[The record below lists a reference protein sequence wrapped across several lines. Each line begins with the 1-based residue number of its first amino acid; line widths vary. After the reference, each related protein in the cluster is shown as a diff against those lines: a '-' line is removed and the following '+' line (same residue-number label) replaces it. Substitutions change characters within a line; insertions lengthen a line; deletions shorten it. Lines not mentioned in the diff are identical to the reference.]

1 MQLSKRNIWVD
12 MFGWC
17 FLIPSIY
24 RTLLVAKYL
33 QAPYL
38 EHIDYKWYP
47 TLHDKLSITAE
58 VWVIPIVNAI
68 VCPLF
73 ILIGMG
79 IIFRQAWA
87 RVLLVSICVF
97 ELVFVSTLCLIA
109 TLFRMNWMAKTI
121 SLAYIDEI
129 LWFAIIPILCIYI
142 FSQPKVKKL
151 FN

>member
-1 MQLSKRNIWVD
+1 MVIKKRNMWVD

-24 RTLLVAKYL
+24 KTLLVGKYL

-38 EHIDYKWYP
+38 EHIDYRWYP
-47 TLHDKLSITAE
+47 TLHDKLLITAE
-58 VWVIPIVNAI
+58 VWVIPVVNAI
-68 VCPLF
+68 ICPLF

-97 ELVFVSTLCLIA
+97 ELVFVAGLSMVA
-109 TLFRMNWMAKTI
+109 TLFRANWIAKTM
-121 SLAYIDEI
+121 SLVYIDEI
-129 LWFAIIPILCIYI
+129 LWFVIIPILCIYI
-142 FSQPKVKKL
+142 FTQSEIKKL